1 VLINKTTE
9 MAKSDSKTTKDHK
22 EIKEWTE
29 ARDGKPAVVESTS
42 NSDKSGGLLRINF
55 PGYAEDNL
63 KDISWKE
70 FFEIFDK
77 NDLQFLY
84 QEELKDGGESRFF
97 KFVSDK

>member
-1 VLINKTTE
+1 

-22 EIKEWTE
+22 KIKEWAE
-29 ARDGKPAVVESTS
+29 SRDGKPAVVESTT
-42 NSDKSGGLLRINF
+42 NSDKGGGLLRINF

-63 KDISWKE
+63 KEISWDE
-70 FFEIFDK
+70 FFEIFDN

-84 QEELKDGGESRFF
+84 QEEVKDGGESRFF